1 MKIIR
6 QGIAEMR
13 YHPER
18 RPEKLGFSCG
28 RCGCMFEA
36 LREETIPVSLYGYY
50 GRILETAYTCCCPNC
65 ADRLTAESYFYE
77 KEE

>member
-28 RCGCMFEA
+28 RCGCVFEA
-36 LREETIPVSLYGYY
+36 ERDETTPVSLYGNY

-65 ADRLTAESYFYE
+65 EDRLTAESYFYE

>member
-6 QGIAEMR
+6 PGIAEMR

-28 RCGCMFEA
+28 RCGCVFEA
-36 LREETIPVSLYGYY
+36 ERDETTPVSLYGNY
-50 GRILETAYTCCCPNC
+50 GRILETEYTCCCPNC
-65 ADRLTAESYFYE
+65 KDRLTAESYFYE